1 MFIQGLI
8 DRRYALWDFTP
19 IKIFMIR
26 NKFKLSIFP
35 FFLNL
40 WRYYKM
46 LIKVISGIDKK
57 IKKSVTAN
65 TLEELL
71 LKGYIFIKYDI
82 KKKI

>member
-1 MFIQGLI
+1 
-8 DRRYALWDFTP
+8 
-19 IKIFMIR
+19 
-26 NKFKLSIFP
+26 
-35 FFLNL
+35 
-40 WRYYKM
+40 M